1 MSRAKSQAPPQIW
14 LMLAFPGDDIGH
26 FALRAFAPAKSG
38 KCWYRQCRT
47 REQALASKRELIAA
61 GIEFK
66 CHKVDEHRLGFV
78 GPMIGGRPDV
88 KKKARQP
95 EWCIPARYPEESH
108 LGSID
113 RRYVPAQRRFKLRR
127 K

>member
-1 MSRAKSQAPPQIW
+1 MSREESQAPPQIW

-47 REQALASKRELIAA
+47 REQAIACKRELLAA
-61 GIEFK
+61 GIEFT
-66 CHKVDEHRLGFV
+66 CRKVDEHRPGFV
-78 GPMIGGRPDV
+78 GPMIGGKPDV
-88 KKKARQP
+88 KKKARRP
-95 EWCIPARYPEESH
+95 EWCGHAHYPDESH
-108 LGSID
+108 LSSID
-113 RRYVPAQRRFKLRR
+113 RRYLPAPRRFKLRR